1 MLLRKYSA
9 IVFDLG
15 QVLVKFDYRIFAG
28 KINSY
33 RLGLGDEF
41 LENYKKNYHL
51 HRDFESGKI
60 AEKVF
65 VDKMLEFLEFRI
77 GDIAF
82 RKYFSEI
89 FSPNEEV
96 ISLLSNLKNN
106 YKLYLLSNTNSI
118 HQEYGWKNYDF
129 LKYFDG
135 LVLSHKVG
143 AVKPEEK
150 IYYAVEKVSGFPSEE
165 HLFIDDISE
174 YVLTA
179 KRLGWDA
186 IHFVGYN
193 DLVHNLKNR
202 GILE

>member
-1 MLLRKYSA
+1 
-9 IVFDLG
+9 LG
-15 QVLVKFDYRIFAG
+15 QVLVKFDYRIFAE
-28 KINSY
+28 KINCY

-41 LENYKKNYHL
+41 LDNYKKNYHL

-77 GDIAF
+77 DNITF

-89 FSPNEEV
+89 FSLNDDV
-96 ISLLSNLKNN
+96 ISLLSNLKNK
-106 YKLYLLSNTNSI
+106 YKLFLLSNTNSI

-135 LVLSHKVG
+135 LILSHIVG

-150 IYYAVEKVSGFPSEE
+150 IYRAVEIISGFAPQE

-174 YVLTA
+174 YVLA
-179 KRLGWDA
+179 AQRIGWHA
-186 IHFVGYN
+186 IHFIGFD
-193 DLVHNLKNR
+193 DLVYNFKKR
-202 GILE
+202 GVLN